1 MADEGTEQA
10 PAFEVHVCAQV
21 GTYRRFARTHVVP
34 GDTVVELGAAEGH
47 TTMRLA
53 GRARRVIAVE
63 KSAANVALASER
75 CARFGN
81 ITFVN
86 ADAFDAGR
94 VLAQTE
100 GAEVIF
106 VDIGGSTWP
115 GICLHLAST
124 YRYLFR
130 PRLMVIRNVELN
142 DFVCGVGSC
151 ESTARPGLWR
161 NPHKGGGRRP
171 TAAEATRRLAAGLKA
186 AETEGGEPHDS

>member
-1 MADEGTEQA
+1 M
-10 PAFEVHVCAQV
+10 HVCAQV
-21 GTYRRFARTHVVP
+21 GTYRRFAGTHVLP

-53 GRARRVIAVE
+53 KAAQRVIAVE
-63 KSAANVALASER
+63 KSAANVALARER
-75 CARFGN
+75 CARYDN

-100 GAEVIF
+100 SAEVVF
-106 VDIGGSTWP
+106 VDIGGSTGP

-151 ESTARPGLWR
+151 ETTSRPGLWR
-161 NPHKGGGRRP
+161 NPHKGGARRP
-171 TAAEATRRLAAGLKA
+171 TAAEATRPLAAGLKP